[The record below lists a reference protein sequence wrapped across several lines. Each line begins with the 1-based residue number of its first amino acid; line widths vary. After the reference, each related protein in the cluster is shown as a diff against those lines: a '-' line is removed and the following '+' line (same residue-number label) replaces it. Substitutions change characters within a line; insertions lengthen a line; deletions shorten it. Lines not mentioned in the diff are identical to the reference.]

1 MNWDAMGATAETIGA
16 LAVLFTIL
24 YLATQIRQTNSIS
37 RYSASSNIMNQFN
50 ELNLLVATNSVL
62 RATLEKDSELTKDEL
77 EQVYRFAISYCN
89 VWVSIQA
96 AYDNGMVDQTFF
108 ETGARDVQIEL
119 DRWPSFRPA
128 VEQWLQNYPDFTDLE
143 IFAPLKVLV

>member
-1 MNWDAMGATAETIGA
+1 MGATAETIGA

-62 RATLEKDSELTKDEL
+62 RATLEKDSELTKDEKD
-77 EQVYRFAISYCN
+77 QVYRFAISYCN

-96 AYDNGMVDQTFF
+96 AYDNGMVDRTFF

-119 DRWPSFRPA
+119 NRWPSFRPA
-128 VEQWLQNYPDFTDLE
+128 VEEWLQNYPDFTDLE
-143 IFAPLKVLV
+143 IFAPLKVFV